1 MSNHFCRSKDFITF
15 AIMTEDWLNPTIY
28 SLHELC
34 EQIYI
39 SVEELC
45 PKNCWVRAEIGSISV
60 KNGNCYMELVEKDAH
75 SGILSAKLRA
85 TCWAN
90 LYPMLSAYFSETTH
104 QNLQAGMQVLM
115 CGNICFHSVYGLS
128 FHIAGIDPS
137 YTLGDLERQ
146 RRETIERLKSDGV
159 IDMQK
164 QIVLPTLVQH
174 IAVISS
180 ADAAGYEDFRNQ
192 LHNNSAHFY
201 YRTELFPAIVQ
212 GDKAEKSIIKALLQ
226 IYERREDFQA
236 VAILRGGGATTDL
249 KCFDSYTLAAYCAQF
264 PLPIITGIGH
274 LRDISVVDMV
284 VHTSVKTPTAAAEFL
299 ISHTM
304 AQQDLLV
311 QLGQRLS
318 MVCMKSIMR
327 EKQKLTTL
335 QAHLR
340 QVLAQMLYTQK
351 NRLLLISKSIDM
363 NSPERIYRLGYS
375 LTTCK
380 GRIVSNTSEVK
391 TGDEL
396 VTELQDGKVVS
407 IVQK

>member
-1 MSNHFCRSKDFITF
+1 M
-15 AIMTEDWLNPTIY
+15 EQTIY

-60 KNGNCYMELVEKDAH
+60 KNGNCYMELIEKETH
-75 SGILSAKLRA
+75 NGILSAKMRA

-104 QNLQAGMQVLM
+104 QSLQAGMQVLL

-128 FHIAGIDPS
+128 FQIVGIDPS
-137 YTLGDLERQ
+137 YTLGDMERQ
-146 RRETIERLKSDGV
+146 RRETIERLKNDGV

-164 QIVLPTLVQH
+164 QIVLPTLVKH

-180 ADAAGYEDFRNQ
+180 TDAAGYEDFCNQ

-201 YRTELFPAIVQ
+201 YHTELFPAIVQ
-212 GDKAEKSIIKALLQ
+212 GDKAERSIIAALLQ
-226 IYERREDFQA
+226 IYGRKEEFQ
-236 VAILRGGGATTDL
+236 VVVIIRGGGATTDL
-249 KCFDSYTLAAYCAQF
+249 KCFDSYTLASYCAQF
-264 PLPIITGIGH
+264 PLPIIAGIGH
-274 LRDISVVDMV
+274 QRDISVVDMV

-304 AQQDLLV
+304 AQQDILV
-311 QLGQRLS
+311 RLQQRLS
-318 MVCMKSIMR
+318 MVCIKPIMR
-327 EKQKLTTL
+327 EKQELTAL
-335 QAHLR
+335 QARLK
-340 QVLAQMLYTQK
+340 QVLTQILYTQRNK
-351 NRLLLISKSIDM
+351 LLLIDKNIDM
-363 NSPERIYRLGYS
+363 HSPERIYRLGYS

-380 GRIVSNTSEVK
+380 GKIVSSASKVK
-391 TGDEL
+391 PRDEL
-396 VTELQDGKVVS
+396 VTELQDGKIVS
-407 IVQK
+407 IAQK